1 MFLRTEQSL
10 VLTKA
15 MTMIQPPSLSVPSF
29 ARERNSRGS
38 GVKEIPT
45 FSGPAVERN
54 APHLAK
60 PGNGIARH
68 APN

>member
-1 MFLRTEQSL
+1 
-10 VLTKA
+10 